1 MDFLKN
7 KGVLKKIFIGVSVC
21 ILLYWVL
28 NAPEQVQALYDF
40 ISAMLSP
47 FVVGAS
53 IAFILNVPMRG
64 IERMLR
70 GIKNAK
76 LRRGLSICL
85 ASILVVI
92 IIVVVFLLLIPQLIE
107 TTVSVYPKIVD
118 FFLGLETQINA
129 FLAENPQFME
139 WIVAN
144 TGGGASLQLD
154 WASIVQNVL
163 SVIGNSLVSILLKA
177 YSAVGSV
184 ASALMNLVISL
195 VFAVYALFQKEL
207 LAKQGKKLL
216 YAFFPE
222 KFSDGVVRVLR
233 LSNSVFSNFISG
245 QCIEVCILGC
255 MFAVSMAIFGM
266 PYIALISVL
275 IAVTAFIPV
284 VGAWI
289 GCIVGAFLILLTDPL
304 MAVWFVIMFLIL
316 QQIENN
322 MIYPKVVGTSIGLNG
337 MWVLVAIGIGDAL
350 MGVGGMV
357 LMIPVVSVLYTLLAE
372 ATAQRLALRNV
383 PQEKLENLPTDEI
396 QPRNKWKDK
405 LSGKKLKQMKSSK

>member
-1 MDFLKN
+1 
-7 KGVLKKIFIGVSVC
+7 
-21 ILLYWVL
+21 
-28 NAPEQVQALYDF
+28 
-40 ISAMLSP
+40 
-47 FVVGAS
+47 
-53 IAFILNVPMRG
+53 
-64 IERMLR
+64 
-70 GIKNAK
+70 
-76 LRRGLSICL
+76 
-85 ASILVVI
+85 
-92 IIVVVFLLLIPQLIE
+92 
-107 TTVSVYPKIVD
+107 
-118 FFLGLETQINA
+118 
-129 FLAENPQFME
+129 
-139 WIVAN
+139 
-144 TGGGASLQLD
+144 
-154 WASIVQNVL
+154 
-163 SVIGNSLVSILLKA
+163 
-177 YSAVGSV
+177 
-184 ASALMNLVISL
+184 
-195 VFAVYALFQKEL
+195 VYALFQKEL

>member
-28 NAPEQVQALYDF
+28 NAPGQVQALYDF
-40 ISAMLSP
+40 VAAMLSP

-70 GIKNAK
+70 GIKNTK

-85 ASILVVI
+85 ASVLVLI
-92 IIVVVFLLLIPQLIE
+92 IIVVVCLLLIPQLIE
-107 TTVSVYPKIVD
+107 TTVSVYPKIVN
-118 FFLGLETQINA
+118 FFLGLENQINA
-129 FLAENPQFME
+129 FLAENPQVME
-139 WIVAN
+139 WIVSN
-144 TGGGASLQLD
+144 TGGGANVQLD

-266 PYIALISVL
+266 PYIALISVV
-275 IAVTAFIPV
+275 IAVTAFVPV

-304 MAVWFVIMFLIL
+304 MAFWFVVMFLIL

-357 LMIPVVSVLYTLLAE
+357 LMIPVVSVLYTLLSE

-383 PQEKLENLPTDEI
+383 PQEKLENLPAEEI

-405 LSGKKLKQMKSSK
+405 LTGKKAKQKQSPK